1 MGISLQILRNILSNW
16 GAFGIGAVIQFM
28 MMPFLVH
35 RLGDMQYGIWILI
48 MSFTGYLGLFDFGVS
63 GSVVKYVAEFRG
75 KERQRGLF
83 NRGVAGAAFY
93 MYCCGRT
100 LVPIPGLH
108 FCWAFGLCPAL
119 QDPSERSPRLR
130 WVTIS

>member
-63 GSVVKYVAEFRG
+63 GSVVKYVAEFRA
-75 KERQRGLF
+75 KNDNAGLQP
-83 NRGVAGAAFY
+83 GCAVLLSICT
-93 MYCCGRT
+93 CCGGRT
-100 LVPIPGLH
+100 LAYPGLH
-108 FCWAFGLCPAL
+108 FCWAFSGL
-119 QDPSERSPRLR
+119 SRTSRSRPRDLPGYAG
-130 WVTIS
+130 